1 MTGLLVPEASRFAG
15 RWDQIFFVLLALSIA
30 IAGLVFVLIVGF
42 SIRYRKDSAAPRPRL
57 PEATQ
62 IRTEFIWTAATAL
75 AFILIFWWAAAAQL
89 RSIVPP
95 HDPFEIHVLAKQWM
109 WTVQQPNGVREI
121 NELHAPIGRPVE
133 LIMTSEDVIHALFLP
148 ALRLKED
155 VLPGRYTY
163 LWFTADR
170 PGIYRLMCTEY
181 CGTSHSRM
189 TGQLVLMTPE
199 DYSRWSA
206 AQPQADDLA
215 LRGKALFS
223 SLGCAGCHV
232 DSTAVHAPDLRGI
245 FGRPVQLADGRTLV
259 ADEAYVRDKILFPS
273 RSIPAGYEPDMP
285 SFRGIVSEEQILALF
300 AYVRSLATGG
310 KHP

>member
-15 RWDQIFFVLLALSIA
+15 RWDQIFLVLLALSIA

-42 SIRYRKDSAAPRPRL
+42 SIRYRKGSAAPRPRL

-75 AFILIFWWAAAAQL
+75 TFILIFWWAAAAQL

-170 PGIYRLMCTEY
+170 PGVYRLMCTEY

-189 TGQLVLMTPE
+189 TGQLVLMKPE

-206 AQPQADDLA
+206 AQPEADDLA
-215 LRGKALFS
+215 RRGKALFS

-273 RSIPAGYEPDMP
+273 RNIPAGYEPDMP
-285 SFRGIVSEEQILALF
+285 SFRGIVSEEQIVALV